1 MDTIEKECCAQLPGE
16 SCKAYDAA
24 KMYFQMKAQRS
35 LQRVA
40 QRQKKSIGLM
50 KRWSGR
56 YRWMARASA
65 YDGWCERKE
74 LAMLEEEL
82 RQAARER
89 AEAIVHRP
97 DRMSGYGYFRR

>member
-1 MDTIEKECCAQLPGE
+1 
-16 SCKAYDAA
+16 
-24 KMYFQMKAQRS
+24 MYFQMKAQRS

-74 LAMLEEEL
+74 FAMSEEEL

-97 DRMSGYGYFRR
+97 DSHVGIRVFQTLCSRVS